1 MIYYGMITLSVMM
14 FSMQF
19 FFNQL
24 FEKSYGNG
32 AKAVFVFSAGGGIS
46 GLITLFL
53 INGLSWEYTHFSML
67 MAIWTAVNGM
77 LFTFCSLKAFG
88 KINLSLYSLFSML
101 GGMALPFVSGI
112 LFHHEG
118 LTLGKCLCFVILTIA
133 LCLTVEKGETTTGNL
148 YYIGIFVLNG
158 MAGVISKIFQA
169 APFEKTSAAGYSVL
183 TAMVSILISLVMLW
197 FYRSD
202 KKKLN
207 KTAIFSMLG
216 HGILNRVANLLLLIA
231 LGFLPASAQYPF
243 VTGGVMICSTVI
255 SCFTPNKP
263 RKKEIGAVILSF
275 IGILALILLP

>member
-1 MIYYGMITLSVMM
+1 MLYYGMITVAVFM

-32 AKAVFVFSAGGGIS
+32 AKAVFVFSVGGGIS
-46 GLITLFL
+46 GLITLLL
-53 INGLSWEYTHFSML
+53 INGLHWEYTHFSML
-67 MAIWTAVNGM
+67 MATLSALNGL

-112 LFHHEG
+112 LFHHEE
-118 LTLGKCLCFVILTIA
+118 LTYGKCLCFVIITVA
-133 LCLTVEKGETTTGNL
+133 LCLTVEKGEKKSGTI
-148 YYIGIFVLNG
+148 YYMGIFVLNG
-158 MAGVISKIFQA
+158 MSGVISKIFQA
-169 APFEKTSAAGYSVL
+169 APFEKTSPAGYSVL
-183 TAMVSILISLVMLW
+183 TALVSITISLVMLQ

-202 KKKLN
+202 RRKIKKL
-207 KTAIFSMLG
+207 AIFSMLG

-243 VTGGVMICSTVI
+243 VTGGVMICSTII
-255 SCFTPNKP
+255 SCFTANKP
-263 RKKEIGAVILSF
+263 SKREVGAVILSF